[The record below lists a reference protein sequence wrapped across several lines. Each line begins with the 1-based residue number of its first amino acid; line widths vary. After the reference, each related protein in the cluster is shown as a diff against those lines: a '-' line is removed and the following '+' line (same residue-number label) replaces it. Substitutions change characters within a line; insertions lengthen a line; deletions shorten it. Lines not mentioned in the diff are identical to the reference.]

1 MIEDPSI
8 GLKIA
13 ETPREAMIKE
23 LTDNAEKR
31 ILQRELSLELEKNAL
46 QVLKTLK

>member
-23 LTDNAEKR
+23 LIDSSEKR
-31 ILQRELSLELEKNAL
+31 ILQIELTLELEKNAL
-46 QVLKTLK
+46 QFLKTLK